1 VKLQYL
7 WDNLADLEL
16 RWIEHLKN
24 LYTIKRFIVDEKSSP
39 DIQVVKKEKKKNG
52 SDFSFFFFGWKTLK
66 RMEDNRMGV
75 ENRLTLRLNYQLRSR
90 LCSWFSCVVKM
101 FDKMQFVKI
110 MTLVKC
116 MKLKYN
122 SNIKIN
128 NTKQHIV
135 IIYYKRSNLNY
146 DVWIMYTICIY
157 YLILKM
163 LILVLIIL

>member
-1 VKLQYL
+1 MDWTSKKSIHYKKVYSGQK
-7 WDNLADLEL
+7 
-16 RWIEHLKN
+16 IVTG
-24 LYTIKRFIVDEKSSP
+24 YTSCKKR
-39 DIQVVKKEKKKNG
+39 KEKEMAPIFR
-52 SDFSFFFFGWKTLK
+52 SFFFGWKTLK

-75 ENRLTLRLNYQLRSR
+75 ENRLTLRLNNQLKSR
-90 LCSWFSCVVKM
+90 LCSWFSCVVRM

-110 MTLVKC
+110 MSLVKC

-128 NTKQHIV
+128 STKQHIV
-135 IIYYKRSNLNY
+135 IIYYKQTNLKY

-163 LILVLIIL
+163 LIIL